1 MIRPMKTLDLQEIRK
16 QLDGID
22 REIVSLFEKRMALS
36 GQVAE
41 YKIETGKPVYDRER
55 EQQKIE
61 SVTGMVEDEFQKQAV
76 RELFTQ
82 MMTISR
88 HFQYKLMA
96 EHGLKAEND
105 FRPVKNLPANQ
116 VRVVYQG
123 VEGAYTHEAALKY
136 FGADVD
142 IYHVDSWED
151 AMKEVEAGTADYAV
165 LPIENSSAGAVTHNY
180 DLLIKYNNYIVA
192 ETLLPVDHA
201 LLGLSEAEEG
211 DIKTVFSH
219 PQALMQCSEFLN
231 ANRNWRQ
238 ISVENTAVA
247 AKKVFEDGDPSQAA
261 VASEI
266 AGNIYGLK
274 VLKSSINH
282 NKNNTTRFI
291 ILSREP
297 IYREDA
303 GKISISFELP
313 HKSGSLYNMLSN
325 FIYNGVNMMMIES
338 RPILGRNWE
347 YRFFI
352 DIEGNLSDASIQNA
366 LKGIS
371 EEGSNMRVLG
381 NY

>member
-1 MIRPMKTLDLQEIRK
+1 MKTLDLQEIRK

-116 VRVVYQG
+116 VRGVYQG

-192 ETLLPVDHA
+192 ETFLPVDHA
-201 LLGLSEAEEG
+201 LLGLSEAVEG
-211 DIKTVFSH
+211 DIQTVFSH

-266 AGNIYGLK
+266 AGSIYGLK

-291 ILSREP
+291 ILSKEP

>member
-1 MIRPMKTLDLQEIRK
+1 MKTLDLQEIRK

-22 REIVSLFEKRMALS
+22 HEIVSLFEKRMKLS

-41 YKIETGKPVYDRER
+41 YKIETGKQVYDKER
-55 EQQKIE
+55 EQEKIRA
-61 SVTGMVEDEFQKQAV
+61 VTGMVEDEFHKQAV
-76 RELFTQ
+76 RELYTQ
-82 MMTISR
+82 VMTISR
-88 HFQYKLMA
+88 HFQYKRMA
-96 EHGLKAEND
+96 EHGLKAEHD
-105 FRPVKNLPANQ
+105 FRPVQSLPIKQA
-116 VRVVYQG
+116 RVVYQG
-123 VEGAYTHEAALKY
+123 VEGAYSHEAALKY
-136 FGADVD
+136 FGEDGN
-142 IYHVDSWED
+142 IRHVDSWED
-151 AMKEVEAGTADYAV
+151 AMKEVAAGTADYAV

-180 DLLIKYNNYIVA
+180 DLLIKYRNYIVA
-192 ETLLPVDHA
+192 ETFLSVDHA
-201 LLGLSEAEEG
+201 LLGLSEANEE
-211 DIKTVFSH
+211 DIQTVFSH

-231 ANRNWRQ
+231 ANREWKQ
-238 ISVENTAVA
+238 VSVENTAVA
-247 AKKVFEDGDPSQAA
+247 AKKVLEDGDPSQAA

-266 AGNIYGLK
+266 AGKIYGLK
-274 VLKSSINH
+274 VLRTSINH
-282 NKNNTTRFI
+282 NKNNATRFI
-291 ILSREP
+291 ILSKDP
-297 IYREDA
+297 VYREDA

-325 FIYNGVNMMMIES
+325 FIYNGVNMRMIES